1 VSRPQGE
8 TRELSV
14 TLTPEELEDRGA
26 DLAAA
31 VRNADQEEAHME
43 GRKAAWR
50 EELKGLKED
59 LHVARTEASKLAEIV
74 RTGKERRD
82 VDLTWKYAIPDGWA
96 FLVRNDTG
104 ERVQSRKLKD
114 EERQLTLGEPPYAE
128 ATPEELAEW
137 LANLPVNEAEA
148 LPEGH
153 ADGVETGD
161 RAVDLGNPEG
171 GHDATLPGD
180 LTDEE
185 LLGEGQLR
193 WIGDDDIDP
202 EPEDEGGDVCGLTM
216 DHDVNPATNECRRCG
231 AELAEEIVEQEIDDG
246 IVTDEFGEPLDEP
259 ISAGA
264 TTPQPAGQS
273 VHPPRVGPG
282 ETLLAEP
289 AYVLRCSD
297 CGAEEGEP
305 FAGLDECPHC
315 HIGRLLEMTPAE
327 PLNLNPSLSEL
338 ATMSDAQAEKLVK
351 RSRAKR

>member
-1 VSRPQGE
+1 VMRLQGE

-31 VRNADQEEAHME
+31 VRNADQKEAHME

-137 LANLPVNEAEA
+137 LATLPVNEAEV

-153 ADGVETGD
+153 AGDVHADDHDPLLDPGGFASDTTDEDGNTLGGD
-161 RAVDLGNPEG
+161 DGWDESGPDVFPEGEGIDIAVDLRSGRRAGSRRSRPRG
-171 GHDATLPGD
+171 LP
-180 LTDEE
+180 DEE
-185 LLGEGQLR
+185 LLGEGQLH
-193 WIGDDDIDP
+193 WNGDDDIDP
-202 EPEDEGGDVCGLTM
+202 DPDD
-216 DHDVNPATNECRRCG
+216 DDDPALDTE
-231 AELAEEIVEQEIDDG
+231 EEILSNSSVTIASSISCSGEAEQ
-246 IVTDEFGEPLDEP
+246 
-259 ISAGA
+259 
-264 TTPQPAGQS
+264 
-273 VHPPRVGPG
+273 
-282 ETLLAEP
+282 
-289 AYVLRCSD
+289 
-297 CGAEEGEP
+297 
-305 FAGLDECPHC
+305 
-315 HIGRLLEMTPAE
+315 
-327 PLNLNPSLSEL
+327 
-338 ATMSDAQAEKLVK
+338 LVK

>member
-14 TLTPEELEDRGA
+14 ILTPEELEDRGA

-74 RTGKERRD
+74 RTGKEKRD

-128 ATPEELAEW
+128 PTPEELAEW

-153 ADGVETGD
+153 AGDVHADDHDPLLDPGGFASDTTDEDGNTLGGD
-161 RAVDLGNPEG
+161 DDWDESGPDVFREGKGIDIAVDLGHPEG
-171 GHDATLPGD
+171 G
-180 LTDEE
+180 
-185 LLGEGQLR
+185 R
-193 WIGDDDIDP
+193 
-202 EPEDEGGDVCGLTM
+202 
-216 DHDVNPATNECRRCG
+216 
-231 AELAEEIVEQEIDDG
+231 
-246 IVTDEFGEPLDEP
+246 
-259 ISAGA
+259 
-264 TTPQPAGQS
+264 
-273 VHPPRVGPG
+273 
-282 ETLLAEP
+282 
-289 AYVLRCSD
+289 
-297 CGAEEGEP
+297 
-305 FAGLDECPHC
+305 
-315 HIGRLLEMTPAE
+315 
-327 PLNLNPSLSEL
+327 
-338 ATMSDAQAEKLVK
+338 
-351 RSRAKR
+351 